1 MSVAEE
7 TGLKLTVTEIPKT
20 GFLTTRPIS
29 SRGRFVRPSVKY
41 VGDFLKNVVR
51 TSPSLTVFTL
61 VNVYVD
67 LLVFTRIAGTS
78 YTGSGRY
85 WCSYYIEKH
94 AICLKDYRIRS
105 FLSIQYV
112 NGDLCKH
119 LGIDSSTDH
128 PDRYS
133 NLFLNAYINRHV
145 HA

>member
-1 MSVAEE
+1 MQLVFD
-7 TGLKLTVTEIPKT
+7 PQQQ
-20 GFLTTRPIS
+20 
-29 SRGRFVRPSVKY
+29 
-41 VGDFLKNVVR
+41 N
-51 TSPSLTVFTL
+51 TSPLITL

-67 LLVFTRIAGTS
+67 LLVFTCIAGTS

-85 WCSYYIEKH
+85 WCQYYIEKQ

-112 NGDLCKH
+112 HGDLCKH

>member
-1 MSVAEE
+1 MYTSICWYLRV
-7 TGLKLTVTEIPKT
+7 LPVLH
-20 GFLTTRPIS
+20 RPEVVDI
-29 SRGRFVRPSVKY
+29 GVK
-41 VGDFLKNVVR
+41 
-51 TSPSLTVFTL
+51 
-61 VNVYVD
+61 
-67 LLVFTRIAGTS
+67 S
-78 YTGSGRY
+78 YT
-85 WCSYYIEKH
+85 EKH

-112 NGDLCKH
+112 PGDLCKH